1 MTRVHANLHHQT
13 LLARLHEV
21 QQERDSLAHQLK
33 ISNNRIRQVF
43 SCCKSFEGFGLPGY
57 RRHVPQSS

>member
-1 MTRVHANLHHQT
+1 MTPVHANFHHQA

-33 ISNNRIRQVF
+33 ISNNHVRQVF
-43 SCCKSFEGFGLPGY
+43 SCYKSF
-57 RRHVPQSS
+57 